1 MKKTLNIIKTVL
13 VWLVVAL
20 AVFMMIFTI
29 FSVSV
34 FNKNDKDFFGY
45 KFYTVLTDSMSKT
58 DFNAGD
64 IVVVKFVDP
73 TTLEEGDIITY
84 ISQNTENFGEPITH
98 KIREKTVDANGD
110 LGFITYGTTTN
121 TNDEI
126 IVTTPFIQ
134 GKYQFRIAG
143 VGHFFQFLKTPQ
155 GYFVCIFIPFM
166 LLIIYQGIN
175 CIILFRRYK
184 KEQLEE
190 IQAERDQI
198 EEERRQSLEMMK
210 ELQALKE
217 QLAEKQ
223 TTEND
228 ESEIDAENTGEVS
241 EEKVD

>member
-1 MKKTLNIIKTVL
+1 MKKTLSIIKTVL

-34 FNKNDKDFFGY
+34 FNKSDREFFGY

-98 KIREKTVDANGD
+98 KIRKKTVDANGD
-110 LGFITYGTTTN
+110 LGYITYGTTTN
-121 TNDEI
+121 TDDEI

-143 VGHFFQFLKTPQ
+143 LGHFFQFLKTPQ

-166 LLIIYQGIN
+166 LLIVYQGIN

-217 QLAEKQ
+217 QLAEKGR
-223 TTEND
+223 T
-228 ESEIDAENTGEVS
+228 DAEEKSASEVS
-241 EEKVD
+241 EAETGADDK